1 MMRNRVKTFD
11 VLRTLPILFKYA
23 DVAKFV
29 SNPNVFLTRALR
41 LGYVTRLMKGAYLN
55 LFNGKLPEVEEV
67 ASFLRWPSY
76 VSCEWALNYHGLILQ
91 SPLVCTVITLSGSV
105 GGRNRIAYR
114 SITIEYSR
122 ISESLFW
129 GFKKVNGFNMAAP
142 EKAIIDTIY
151 LRKHIP
157 FPDELE
163 TYNLDMKELKKIA
176 QHYPGSTQKLVERI
190 LQGDVGTKT

>member
-1 MMRNRVKTFD
+1 MRNRVKTIE

-23 DVAKFV
+23 EVAKFV
-29 SNPNVFLTRALR
+29 SNPNVFLTRALK

-55 LFNGKLPEVEEV
+55 LFKGEFPEVEEV

-91 SPLVCTVITLSGSV
+91 SPLICTVITLSGSV
-105 GGRNRIAYR
+105 GVRNRVVYQG
-114 SITIEYSR
+114 ITIEYSG
-122 ISESLFW
+122 IAESLFW
-129 GFKKVNGFNMAAP
+129 GFKKVNGFNMATP
-142 EKAIIDTIY
+142 EKALIDTVY
-151 LRKHIP
+151 LRKYIP

-163 TYNLDMKELKKIA
+163 TYNLDMKELKKIV
-176 QHYPGSTQKLVERI
+176 QRYPGSTQKLVERI